1 MKQVYG
7 FSHFTKCGFKIHS
20 SYNLAAM
27 SFTPA
32 EIATEIKKQIL
43 EFTVAYQPHF
53 AKPLLTVGRQVLMIA
68 KQDKIG
74 TGIKSSI

>member
-1 MKQVYG
+1 
-7 FSHFTKCGFKIHS
+7 
-20 SYNLAAM
+20 M

-32 EIATEIKKQIL
+32 EIAATIKKHIP
-43 EFTVAYQPHF
+43 EFTVSYQPDF

-74 TGIKSSI
+74 TGFKSSI